1 MKKPIIVISLFIIT
15 FITGCNSNERITKGL
30 VEDYYNALVN
40 QNYEK
45 VYEVSKI
52 YDLGEPSSEETT
64 FTEEE
69 ARKFFMKKVDYL
81 EEVDYKVKSYEIVET
96 NQQDG
101 HTFTYE
107 VALKIEVNGETVNR
121 KDRIYPRVDQK
132 DISISK
138 SEDPLAKYRDGRVNF
153 NIEEHWSK
161 DIEAEYDN
169 IF

>member
-1 MKKPIIVISLFIIT
+1 MKKTIFVISLIIIT
-15 FITGCNSNERITKGL
+15 IIAGCNSNERITKGI

-45 VYEVSKI
+45 AYEISRI
-52 YDLGEPSSEETT
+52 YDLGEPSSEETAL
-64 FTEEE
+64 TEEE
-69 ARKFFMKKVDYL
+69 ARKFLMKKVDYL
-81 EEVDYKVKSYEIVET
+81 KEVDYKVKSYKILET

-107 VALKIEVNGETVNR
+107 VALKIEVNGENVNR

-153 NIEEHWSK
+153 DIEEHWSK
-161 DIEAEYDN
+161 DINSKYDN